1 MRCTMKRRSTQENV
15 CLFGVVTCWN
25 EPSSLPIDSPLP
37 LSKTLAIVGQDEK
50 RELMIGA
57 KGLL

>member
-1 MRCTMKRRSTQENV
+1 MMSKQPQPQ
-15 CLFGVVTCWN
+15 CWN
-25 EPSSLPIDSPLP
+25 EPSSLPIDPPLP
-37 LSKTLAIVGQDEK
+37 LSETLAIVGQDEK